1 MIDNDARVTLA
12 ENIRHLV
19 AGVISN
25 DEFKKRIPLN
35 SPDPAIQAIFFG
47 GAWQLYSDF
56 QTMFLRDT
64 HRASKSVRINSAR
77 WILFLKS
84 GLPYEWPHHHYLLG
98 LLWLPLYIL
107 TLGRIGIVRRSL
119 FARHGDLAVWPF
131 IRRSDFEKMLA
142 SNTHSSSA

>member
-1 MIDNDARVTLA
+1 MIDNDARTALA

-25 DEFKKRIPLN
+25 DEFEKRIPLN

-47 GAWQLYSDF
+47 GAWQLYSDL
-56 QTMFLRDT
+56 QTMFLRDK
-64 HRASKSVRINSAR
+64 HRASKAVRKDSAR

-84 GLPYEWPHHHYLLG
+84 GLPYEWPHHHHLLC
-98 LLWLPLYIL
+98 LLWLPFYII
-107 TLGRIGIVRRSL
+107 TLGRIGVLRRSL
-119 FARHGDLAVWPF
+119 FARHGDLTIWPF

-142 SNTHSSSA
+142 SNTNSSSA